1 MYCILRFSGNYLYVA
16 LLSMKASKLILGH
29 RASKSSFLTK
39 KKETNKIKIKKQKL
53 FVTVRLGLFL
63 MRVNNCS
70 CVQID
75 KEI

>member
-1 MYCILRFSGNYLYVA
+1 ME
-16 LLSMKASKLILGH
+16 ASKINFGTP
-29 RASKSSFLTK
+29 RVKFLTK
-39 KKETNKIKIKKQKL
+39 AVFLRKKKRNKQNQNQKQKL

>member
-1 MYCILRFSGNYLYVA
+1 
-16 LLSMKASKLILGH
+16 MKASKLILGH
-29 RASKSSFLTK
+29 RASKSSFLKKK

>member
-1 MYCILRFSGNYLYVA
+1 
-16 LLSMKASKLILGH
+16 MKASKSILGH
-29 RASKSSFLTK
+29 RASNFSRKQFSYEK

-63 MRVNNCS
+63 MRVNNCN

>member
-1 MYCILRFSGNYLYVA
+1 ME
-16 LLSMKASKLILGH
+16 ASKINFGTP
-29 RASKSSFLTK
+29 RVKFLTKAVFLRKK

-70 CVQID
+70 GVQID

>member
-1 MYCILRFSGNYLYVA
+1 
-16 LLSMKASKLILGH
+16 MKAVLLQ
-29 RASKSSFLTK
+29 K

-63 MRVNNCS
+63 MRVNNCN

>member
-1 MYCILRFSGNYLYVA
+1 
-16 LLSMKASKLILGH
+16 MKAVYLLAK
-29 RASKSSFLTK
+29 TK
-39 KKETNKIKIKKQKL
+39 KTKTKKEKRKKEKRKERNKIKIKKQKL
-53 FVTVRLGLFL
+53 FVTVRLGLFS

>member
-1 MYCILRFSGNYLYVA
+1 
-16 LLSMKASKLILGH
+16 MKASKLILGH
-29 RASKSSFLTK
+29 GASNFSSGQFTYKNNNNNNKKKETK
-39 KKETNKIKIKKQKL
+39 KKEKIKIKKRKL
-53 FVTVRLGLFL
+53 FVTVRSGLFS